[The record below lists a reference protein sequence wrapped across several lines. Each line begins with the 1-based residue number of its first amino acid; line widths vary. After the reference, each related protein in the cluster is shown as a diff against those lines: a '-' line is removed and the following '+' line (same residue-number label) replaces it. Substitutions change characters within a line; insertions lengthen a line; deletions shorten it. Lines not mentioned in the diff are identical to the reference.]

1 MEELAVFKALNY
13 SGSFGMYFVKLKK
26 KNKYVTYWL
35 RVDPYG
41 EKL

>member
-13 SGSFGMYFVKLKK
+13 SGSFGMYFVKFKK
-26 KNKYVTYWL
+26 KKYVTYWL